1 MTLHAFQV
9 IKDFVLSNHR
19 SMKGKKETKPN
30 KKRKKKIKE
39 RKQSFKLYSKPF
51 VYGKTVALIFQ
62 AYPEFI
68 PSRILVVSLMQLNLE
83 LKMTDLV

>member
-9 IKDFVLSNHR
+9 IKDFILSNHP

-30 KKRKKKIKE
+30 KKRKKNIKE